1 MIYSAGLNRRDVQ
14 AQILFAGIQSV
25 HRKAYTIQRADLVL
39 VDEAHL
45 IPRKSEPLGAPANR
59 AQGLAL
65 VGRAARRVIERG
77 QDGGKLLLAEVG
89 GAGHG

>member
-1 MIYSAGLNRRDVQ
+1 
-14 AQILFAGIQSV
+14 
-25 HRKAYTIQRADLVL
+25 VL